1 MNPDTQINLNYL
13 GNNHQTF
20 DEISHL
26 PPAQR
31 SFLINLEV
39 NLKGYN
45 LEILKY
51 NNTTFFYNDYIE
63 EQNRIIKNLEEFES
77 TILFKTINHIRH
89 NYNVSLSLFVSLL
102 LENINFNLLSCIN
115 PNYFLRFLINYMNL
129 NESKRKQ

>member
-20 DEISHL
+20 DEISTL

-31 SFLINLEV
+31 AFLINLEL

-51 NNTTFFYNDYIE
+51 NNTTFFYYNYME
-63 EQNRIIKNLEEFES
+63 EQNRIIKNLEEYES

-89 NYNVSLSLFVSLL
+89 NYNVPLSLFINLL
-102 LENINFNLLSCIN
+102 LENIKFDILTCIN
-115 PNYFLRFLINYMNL
+115 PNYVLRFLINFMES

>member
-31 SFLINLEV
+31 SFLINLEL

-51 NNTTFFYNDYIE
+51 NNTTFFYYNYIE

-102 LENINFNLLSCIN
+102 LENIKFNLLSCIN
-115 PNYFLRFLINYMNL
+115 PNNFLRFLINYMNL